1 MFTEEFCQAFVDELE
16 NFEQSDMPK
25 GRPNTMNNYG
35 VGLISCPSSGAVFP
49 VLSSSLLTPPAPK
62 CFTFY
67 MVQFEPP
74 WSDRAEGM
82 LQGQKKSGNAGEE
95 EGVGISEETAP
106 CA

>member
-35 VGLISCPSSGAVFP
+35 VGLISCALLCTFPALQLQSVSHFTRGSLSSG
-49 VLSSSLLTPPAPK
+49 
-62 CFTFY
+62 
-67 MVQFEPP
+67 PP

-82 LQGQKKSGNAGEE
+82 LQGQKKGGMQGKRRGLLS
-95 EGVGISEETAP
+95 
-106 CA
+106 